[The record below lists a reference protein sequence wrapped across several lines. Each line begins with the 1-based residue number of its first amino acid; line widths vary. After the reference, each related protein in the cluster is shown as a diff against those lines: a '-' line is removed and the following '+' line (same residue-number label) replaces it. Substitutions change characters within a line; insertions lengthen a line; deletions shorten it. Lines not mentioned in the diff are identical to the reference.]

1 MIMQFLWR
9 DGDKDDKFIWKKSYE
24 YEYEY
29 KVAQQ
34 VNEKDRYVSE
44 RCFA

>member
-24 YEYEY
+24 YEY